1 MLLMTTKRQIRSEIL
16 KEKKLKKSTR
26 LFYLALIL
34 GGIFVVLVIFFVTLF
49 SALFPPVDMETINKK
64 DKYLANLYFSD
75 QQERFLKTERRY
87 IYKEDN
93 PSAQAKEVV
102 KALLEGSKMGLVNTF
117 PAEVVVRDVR
127 VDASGVAWVDFDKN
141 LIRLHPGSF
150 TSEMATIYS
159 LTNSLTKNIPQIKK
173 IKILIDGKEIPSLKG
188 HISTANAFAP
198 DWELIVSEN

>member
-1 MLLMTTKRQIRSEIL
+1 
-16 KEKKLKKSTR
+16 
-26 LFYLALIL
+26 
-34 GGIFVVLVIFFVTLF
+34 
-49 SALFPPVDMETINKK
+49 METINKK